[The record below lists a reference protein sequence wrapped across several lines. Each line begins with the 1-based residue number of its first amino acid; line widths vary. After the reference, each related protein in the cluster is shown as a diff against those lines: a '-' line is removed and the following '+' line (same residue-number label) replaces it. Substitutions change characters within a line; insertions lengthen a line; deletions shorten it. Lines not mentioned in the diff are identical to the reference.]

1 LVQELVA
8 NNLGDTLTHALAFVY
23 GWGVSDLL
31 KWGDPDF
38 PDPEDAEVSGS
49 LEDES
54 KLEPAKSD

>member
-31 KWGDPDF
+31 KWGDPD
-38 PDPEDAEVSGS
+38 PEDAEVSGS

>member
-1 LVQELVA
+1 M
-8 NNLGDTLTHALAFVY
+8 THALAFVY

-31 KWGDPDF
+31 KWGD

>member
-1 LVQELVA
+1 M
-8 NNLGDTLTHALAFVY
+8 THALAFVY